1 MRGVGWTRS
10 GGSRHYLL
18 TIASGLFLIVIVA
31 RLADP
36 AYEQVFSHLN
46 TPDDE
51 GYVTLTLRSF
61 VDGNALY
68 DDVYSQY
75 GPGFYAFV
83 GGAMD
88 LLGIPFDNDGA
99 RWINLFL
106 WLGSSLLASIALLR
120 LTGSLTIA
128 AVGLGIAFVVLA
140 ADALEPLHPG
150 ATIGFVLL
158 LLVAAAAWLWPS
170 RIPAALTTIGALTAL
185 LIAIKINVGGL
196 TLIAVG
202 FAAVVTSP
210 ELRRVRPFVAVITAV
225 FVIVPFALMAP
236 KLGYADLVRFGVVV
250 SAGALAL
257 VLVTFRWGGGSRP
270 NRRDLLWLAGGLV
283 AMLVIVAA
291 VPVILGTSPG
301 GLVDGW
307 LIRPA
312 GHADSSL
319 AAVPIHE
326 LGPVWAVSGL
336 IAATVVVTRPIEPG
350 PRLRVALA
358 LGRIVVGLGI
368 WFALASPVLGLEPS
382 LSQALVIATPLAWV
396 ASLGPGDEAPVN
408 RFLRVLLPALAVL
421 QTLHAYPMPGAQ
433 LAWSQ
438 VLFVIIGGVCVA
450 DGGAALGAEVAA
462 RRRLRVAV
470 PVLVALAVVAFGT
483 WFALDRV
490 KPLTDAAHVS
500 YSDTVPLDLPGA
512 RRVRVDDLRVAQ
524 LHELTAALRNRCK
537 TFVTLPGMNSLYL
550 YSGLPAPEELSSTW
564 MLYFTTDEQQ
574 RIVDRLRATSDLCA
588 VYKPDLLQ
596 FWEQF
601 TEGRGIPD
609 RPLVRYVEDEFHS
622 VRNFEGYYLEV
633 PNR

>member
-1 MRGVGWTRS
+1 VTV
-10 GGSRHYLL
+10 
-18 TIASGLFLIVIVA
+18 ACGLFLIAIVA
-31 RLADP
+31 LLAGP

-51 GYVTLTLRSF
+51 GYVTLTLGSF

-75 GPGFYAFV
+75 GPGFYTFV

-106 WLGSSLLASIALLR
+106 WLGSSLLAGLALLR
-120 LTGSLTIA
+120 LTDSLAIG
-128 AVGLGIAFVVLA
+128 AVGLAVAFFVLA

-158 LLVAAAAWLWPS
+158 LLVAAAVWLWPS
-170 RIPAALTTIGALTAL
+170 RIPGALTTIGALTAL

-196 TLIAVG
+196 ALIAVA
-202 FAAVVTSP
+202 FAAVVTGP
-210 ELRRVRPFVAVITAV
+210 ELRRIRLLVALIAVV

-257 VLVTFRWGGGSRP
+257 ALVAFARGGGPRP
-270 NRRDLLWLAGGLV
+270 DRRDLRWLVGGLV
-283 AMLVIVAA
+283 VMLVFVAA
-291 VPVILGTSPG
+291 VPVILGTSPS
-301 GLVDGW
+301 GLIDGW

-312 GHADSSL
+312 GHADSAL
-319 AAVPIHE
+319 AAVPIHK
-326 LGPVWAVSGL
+326 LGPAWALFGL
-336 IAATVVVTRPIEPG
+336 IAATVVVARPIEPG

-358 LGRIVVGLGI
+358 LGRLVVGLGI

-396 ASLGPGDEAPVN
+396 ASLGPPDEAPAI
-408 RFLRVLLPALAVL
+408 RFIRVLLPALAIL

-450 DGGAALGAEVAA
+450 DGGTALRAEIETV
-462 RRRLRVAV
+462 RRLRRAV
-470 PVLVALAVVAFGT
+470 PVLVGVAVVAFGA
-483 WFALDRV
+483 WFGLDRV
-490 KPLTDAAHVS
+490 KPLTDAAQAS
-500 YSDTVPLDLPGA
+500 YSDAVPLDLPGA

-524 LHELTAALRNRCK
+524 LHELSAALRERCK

-550 YSGLPAPEELSSTW
+550 YSGLPDPEELSSTW
-564 MLYFTTDEQQ
+564 MLYFTADEQQ
-574 RIVDRLRATSDLCA
+574 RIVDRMRATPGVCA

-609 RPLVRYVEDEFHS
+609 RPLVRYIEDEFHP